1 MEEQYLLMHKDDPCG
16 ILMIDMDSGGLLGY
30 KNLPGSVCAPFLGQA
45 DERLM
50 KKWWE
55 ARAVPA
61 SRNSIQVMLEK
72 AGCDNTKAYLAKNL
86 ALSITDTYWI
96 CPADLQLRW
105 KDVCLQNAAA
115 GAGKVPWH
123 NMSSYDP
130 NASLGG
136 QMEKYWDLGKKPP
149 LLVKTAYKAY
159 GQQSINEAFASELHR
174 RQGSPVPFVL
184 YTVHKAETDNAVLA
198 ECAAFTSEQTELV
211 PALEILESEKQN
223 NDESLYDSFIDI
235 CGKHGLDREQMQ
247 EFMDYQTLTDFV
259 ISNTDEHLMNF
270 GILRDADTMKL
281 TGPAPIFDSGNSM
294 FYADERN
301 VPYKRY
307 ELLERRITGI
317 HDKEEKM
324 LMHVRNKKIVK
335 EDLLPTPAETEAF
348 YLEYGLPSEKAAFI
362 SKSYEQKCALFRDF
376 QRGKKISL
384 YHEKKK
390 YKGL

>member
-1 MEEQYLLMHKDDPCG
+1 
-16 ILMIDMDSGGLLGY
+16 
-30 KNLPGSVCAPFLGQA
+30 
-45 DERLM
+45 
-50 KKWWE
+50 
-55 ARAVPA
+55 
-61 SRNSIQVMLEK
+61 
-72 AGCDNTKAYLAKNL
+72 
-86 ALSITDTYWI
+86 
-96 CPADLQLRW
+96 
-105 KDVCLQNAAA
+105 
-115 GAGKVPWH
+115 
-123 NMSSYDP
+123 
-130 NASLGG
+130 
-136 QMEKYWDLGKKPP
+136 
-149 LLVKTAYKAY
+149 
-159 GQQSINEAFASELHR
+159 
-174 RQGSPVPFVL
+174 
-184 YTVHKAETDNAVLA
+184 
-198 ECAAFTSEQTELV
+198 
-211 PALEILESEKQN
+211 
-223 NDESLYDSFIDI
+223 
-235 CGKHGLDREQMQ
+235 MQ

-324 LMHVRNKKIVK
+324 LTHVRNKKIVK

-390 YKGL
+390 CKGL